1 MTIVIAALRRSCGF
15 LSIALSLVLMLSGFV
30 GALHHHGESAAGH
43 ACAICTA
50 SHAPAI
56 TTMTAAGSSAPILL
70 PGRVDAP
77 RSELPLQVR
86 VVAIAARAPPL
97 A

>member
-1 MTIVIAALRRSCGF
+1 MTTVTATRRPGI
-15 LSIALSLVLMLSGFV
+15 LPSITLCVMLLLSGVV

-43 ACAICTA
+43 ACAVCTA
-50 SHAPAI
+50 SHAPAVP
-56 TTMTAAGSSAPILL
+56 TVAAASSSTPALL
-70 PGRVDAP
+70 PGRVEAP
-77 RSELPLQVR
+77 RAELPPAFR

>member
-1 MTIVIAALRRSCGF
+1 MTTVTATRRRIRAF
-15 LSIALSLVLMLSGFV
+15 PSITLCVVLLFSGVV

-43 ACAICTA
+43 ACAVCTA
-50 SHAPAI
+50 SHAPAVP
-56 TTMTAAGSSAPILL
+56 TVAVAGSTTPALL

-77 RSELPLQVR
+77 RAELPPQIR
-86 VVAIAARAPPL
+86 AVAIAARAPPL